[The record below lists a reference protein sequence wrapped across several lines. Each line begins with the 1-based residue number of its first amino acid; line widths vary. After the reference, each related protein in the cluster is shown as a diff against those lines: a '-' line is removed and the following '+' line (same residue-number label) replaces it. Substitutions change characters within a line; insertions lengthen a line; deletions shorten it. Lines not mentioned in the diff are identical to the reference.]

1 MNWDLMALPLGV
13 MALAVVVAVVLIR
26 GLSDERDEEAQVRS
40 ERVKA
45 LLAEKKALV
54 IRLRGLEEGEEREE
68 LLVEGRALLAEI
80 EALDGEEA
88 GTGVLIKPARAFGG
102 GHSQLVVF
110 VAVVAISFVALSI
123 HLVQRESQVRM
134 DDQETTARLTHMEVE
149 RYKARLLEDPEDLEA
164 LKFLTRRAIFDG
176 DMGSAMTLL
185 RRAEELAPE
194 DADLPV
200 YASALAIM
208 VGMPER
214 AFNRLDPILEAEP
227 THVEALW
234 WKGVAFAS
242 MGRYDEAKVPLQA
255 TLVHG
260 ADTEEAVLA
269 KGLLAEI
276 ELMSN
281 VEVHASGSVS
291 LVENTVFAEGGV
303 LYVAALR
310 APVSGGPPLAAAR
323 FPRFEFPKTFALT
336 AANMPMG
343 GDWPDEFWMRVRID
357 ADGDPMTKSD
367 LDVTTDILGPFSRGA
382 EAISIQLGN

>member
-13 MALAVVVAVVLIR
+13 MTLAIVLAVVLIR

-40 ERVKA
+40 ERVKT

-54 IRLRGLEEGEEREE
+54 IRMRGLGEGEEREE
-68 LLVEGRALLAEI
+68 LLVAGRALLAEI

-88 GTGVLIKPARAFGG
+88 GTGVLIKPARAFAG
-102 GHSQLVVF
+102 GHSRLVVF
-110 VAVVAISFVALSI
+110 VVVVAISFVALSI

-149 RYKARLLEDPEDLEA
+149 RYKARLIENPEDLEA

-176 DMGSAMTLL
+176 DMSTAMTLL
-185 RRAEELAPE
+185 KRAEELAPE

-200 YASALAIM
+200 YGSALAIM

-214 AFNRLDPILEAEP
+214 AFNRLDPILEADP

-242 MGRYDEAKVPLQA
+242 MGRYDEAKVSLQA
-255 TLVHG
+255 TLAHG
-260 ADTEEAVLA
+260 SGTEEAVLA

-291 LVENTVFAEGGV
+291 LVENTVVPEGGV

-323 FPRFEFPKTFALT
+323 FARFKFPMDFALT
-336 AANMPMG
+336 AANMPMS

-357 ADGDPMTKSD
+357 ADGDPMSKEDS
-367 LDVTTDILGPFSRGA
+367 DVTTDILGPFTRGT

>member
-13 MALAVVVAVVLIR
+13 MAIAVVLAVVFIR
-26 GLSDERDEEAQVRS
+26 GLSDERDTEAQSRG
-40 ERVKA
+40 ERVKTLLEEKKE
-45 LLAEKKALV
+45 LLA
-54 IRLRGLEEGEEREE
+54 RLRELEEGEDRED
-68 LLVEGRALLAEI
+68 LLVSGRALLAEI

-88 GTGVLIKPARAFGG
+88 GTGVLLKPTRVFGG
-102 GHSQLVVF
+102 LHSRLAIFVVL
-110 VAVVAISFVALSI
+110 VAVLFVGLSI
-123 HLVQRESQVRM
+123 YLVQRESQVRM
-134 DDQETTARLTHMEVE
+134 DDQETTARLAHMEVE
-149 RYKARLLEDPEDLEA
+149 RYKARLVDEPEDVEA

-176 DMGSAMTLL
+176 DMGTAMTML
-185 RRAEELAPE
+185 RRGEELVSE
-194 DADLPV
+194 DTDFAV

-242 MGRYDEAKVPLQA
+242 MGRYDEAKVSL
-255 TLVHG
+255 
-260 ADTEEAVLA
+260 EAVLA
-269 KGLLAEI
+269 HGSGTEEAGLSKGLLAEI

-281 VEVHASGSVS
+281 VEVHASGSVT
-291 LVENTVFAEGGV
+291 LVDNTEVPKGGV

-323 FPRFEFPKTFALT
+323 FPRFDFPKDFALT

-367 LDVTTDILGPFSRGA
+367 LDVTTDILGPFERGA
-382 EAISIQLGN
+382 EGISIQLGN